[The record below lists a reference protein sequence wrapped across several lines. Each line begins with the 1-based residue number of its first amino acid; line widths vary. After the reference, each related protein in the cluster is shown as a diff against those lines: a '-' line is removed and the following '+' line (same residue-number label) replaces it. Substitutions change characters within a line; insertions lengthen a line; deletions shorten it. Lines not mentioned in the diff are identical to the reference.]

1 MPFLRQ
7 ILADRAVTE
16 VVLLRAPRASTPF
29 EYDILDAMVHESNNP
44 LSALATITLLKQ
56 RQRPKNEYP
65 REGRKHIALIYCKR
79 SDSDD
84 IPMLED
90 LLHHMKRFHP
100 EIGIW
105 CIPQDDL
112 VIEVNTGVAPV
123 ERRHDKEPPDASLPP
138 EAGSNETSGYGTLK
152 FRGSFVQPHDGH
164 EGRETE
170 ETEKV
175 AEDDPESVEDAPD
188 LTRSGNF
195 EDPDST
201 EKRTDPT
208 VSLEELELLFRDSD
222 EDHEDGMSDSE
233 TSEDSGP

>member
-16 VVLLRAPRASTPF
+16 VILLRAPRASAPF
-29 EYDILDAMVHESNNP
+29 EYDILDAMVHESNDA
-44 LSALATITLLKQ
+44 LSALATIILLKQ

-90 LLHHMKRFHP
+90 LLHHMRRFHP

-123 ERRHDKEPPDASLPP
+123 EPQHDKEPPDAPLPP
-138 EAGSNETSGYGTLK
+138 DAGSNETSGYGTLK
-152 FRGSFVQPHDGH
+152 FRGSFVQSH
-164 EGRETE
+164 EGRETK
-170 ETEKV
+170 ETEEIPV
-175 AEDDPESVEDAPD
+175 DDSESVEDAPD
-188 LTRSGNF
+188 LTRSENF

-201 EKRTDPT
+201 EERTDPT